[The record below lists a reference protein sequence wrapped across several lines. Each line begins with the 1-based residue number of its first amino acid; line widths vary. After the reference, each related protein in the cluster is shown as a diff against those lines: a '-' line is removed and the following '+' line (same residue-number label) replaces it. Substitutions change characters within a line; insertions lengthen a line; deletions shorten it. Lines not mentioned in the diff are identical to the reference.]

1 MKEVYSEII
10 SLCTLVHTI
19 LDVEPDGE
27 ALSQETLSSTMV
39 AFSLWVPDH
48 LSVIYPN
55 RVWWHNNQIPKIIL
69 KSAGFSGIFC
79 VHAPTL
85 KRGCCYQY
93 PVISQN
99 QMGRPP
105 RDLPTLSPSTSPP
118 PPLLTCQVLF
128 WAPHFSLEVHKLH
141 WGVSS
146 RSKYL
151 FPK

>member
-1 MKEVYSEII
+1 MKEIYSEII

-27 ALSQETLSSTMV
+27 AFSQETLSSTMV
-39 AFSLWVPDH
+39 AFSLWVPAH

-85 KRGCCYQY
+85 KRGRCYQY

-99 QMGRPP
+99 QMGWPP
-105 RDLPTLSPSTSPP
+105 RDLPTLSLSTSPYVSS
-118 PPLLTCQVLF
+118 PLLSSSLHSWGARAPLRCEQPKQV
-128 WAPHFSLEVHKLH
+128 SL
-141 WGVSS
+141 S
-146 RSKYL
+146 
-151 FPK
+151 